1 MGLMG
6 EFTLKNKRLMKFK
19 NCNRNLTKS
28 QRKKKT
34 KKKKRAIGSHG
45 SWDNCKQPNI
55 HIIGVSKRGGV
66 REKIF

>member
-34 KKKKRAIGSHG
+34 KKKKE
-45 SWDNCKQPNI
+45 Q
-55 HIIGVSKRGGV
+55 
-66 REKIF
+66 